1 MNKTG
6 RTYIISAI
14 TAMLVLT
21 ACAETGIA
29 PAQGRSVKLEFVKA
43 IGDVRGKSWNII
55 SVDVDARG
63 NIYLLSM
70 DGRVMIFDHG
80 GKYQKSL
87 KTASLSNSH
96 YYARAM
102 LGRILIGNY
111 RSDFPW
117 VFNGEKGSAP
127 GSFDHPSMVAID
139 DECRTYVCDT
149 ANKRIQIFPS
159 LDGGNPINVLSLDG
173 QPSAVAV
180 RDGRMAVITRN
191 GELLLYS
198 MDGNNP
204 VLQASGR
211 IGGGGTSVCI
221 EPGGG
226 ILVAFNGPGGSLMR
240 FAVSGGHVNKTAV
253 IAPSVMEQ
261 WPNIFTF
268 RVPLTRGTDNEIW
281 FATDTY
287 GKILSLD
294 PKTDTVKERIKGLY
308 RPLCVGF
315 WEDGSVFVSGWPR
328 GDSKRT
334 EILVFDGTQLDGK
347 GKSFLPE
354 DKTFPSR
361 QQPNFSILPDKD
373 GGVYTRVFDKDDWTG
388 FIIKKLFPDGRETP
402 VVDTK
407 TMTRTRARNGF
418 EYSLQYTAEGDIL
431 LANHVYGSVVKMSRE
446 GKVLW
451 IAGANPA
458 GGADKVELAGPVD
471 TGIDSKGRIW
481 VADARRSKIVCLS
494 PEGKFLY
501 EHGGRGGVDDVTGKS
516 FDWPTG
522 VECATIDGQDFLYI
536 GDSGNGRILKFKIE
550 N

>member
-6 RTYIISAI
+6 KMHMILAI
-14 TAMLVLT
+14 AVVLALT
-21 ACAETGIA
+21 ACTTAMAA
-29 PAQGRSVKLEFVKA
+29 PDQVQSVKLEFVKA

-55 SVDVDARG
+55 SMDVDARG

-70 DGRVMIFDHG
+70 DGRVMIFDHD

-117 VFNGEKGSAP
+117 VFNGGKGSAP

-180 RDGRMAVITRN
+180 RDGRMAVITQN
-191 GELLLYS
+191 GGLLLYS

-204 VLQASGR
+204 VLQASGK
-211 IGGGGTSVCI
+211 IGGGGTSVCV
-221 EPGGG
+221 EPEGGT
-226 ILVAFNGPGGSLMR
+226 LVAFNGPGGSLAR
-240 FAVSGGHVNKTAV
+240 FTVSDKTICKTTV
-253 IAPSVMEQ
+253 IAPSIMEQ
-261 WPNIFTF
+261 WPNVFIH
-268 RVPLTRGTDNEIW
+268 RVPLTKGPDNEIW
-281 FATDTY
+281 FATDWY
-287 GKILSLD
+287 GKVLSLD
-294 PKTDTVKERIKGLY
+294 PKTDTAKERIKGLY

-315 WEDGSVFVSGWPR
+315 GEDGSVFVSGYPR
-328 GDSKRT
+328 DPRRT
-334 EILVFDGTQLDGK
+334 EILVFNGTQLDGK
-347 GKSFLPE
+347 GKSLFPE
-354 DKTFPSR
+354 DKTFMSR

-446 GKVLW
+446 GKMLW
-451 IAGANPA
+451 TAGANPA

-481 VADARRSKIVCLS
+481 IADARRSKIVCLS